1 MTKAYLAVSCLLTGA
16 ILAAAAFS
24 AIAAAVAPAWAEGA
38 GKRFLMGIARL
49 GGVDTAARP
58 PSAAPV
64 VGPAALGTA
73 LGPEPP
79 ALAHAGDGAALRIQ
93 RGALESR
100 LTELEARVPGILGT
114 LTEGPSRF
122 PARADRALEAWE
134 TVRDPLL
141 LYLNAAA
148 RPGRDAEALGETADI
163 VDLAPRLV
171 SRLESLRRERADLLK
186 AVFKT
191 LDPAALARVLTAEG
205 AEASDARAMSILFL
219 LPPRSAS
226 ELLERLSRYD
236 PARAARLL
244 EAWVARPGGGSPE

>member
-24 AIAAAVAPAWAEGA
+24 GIAAAVAPAWAEGA
-38 GKRFLMGIARL
+38 GKRILMGIARL
-49 GGVDTAARP
+49 GGVDAASRP
-58 PSAAPV
+58 TSTAPV
-64 VGPAALGTA
+64 AGPAALETA

-79 ALAHAGDGAALRIQ
+79 ALAHAGDGSALRIQ

-100 LTELEARVPGILGT
+100 LTELEGRVPGLLGT
-114 LTEGPSRF
+114 LRERPPSLQ
-122 PARADRALEAWE
+122 ARADRALEAWE
-134 TVRDPLL
+134 AVREPLL
-141 LYLNAAA
+141 LYLSAAA
-148 RPGRDAEALGETADI
+148 RPGKDAEVLSGTADI
-163 VDLAPRLV
+163 VDLAPRIV
-171 SRLESLRRERADLLK
+171 SRLESLRHERAGLLK

-244 EAWVARPGGGSPE
+244 EAWVARPGGGSLE